1 MIKQDQNQGG
11 KRRRTC
17 ATDQMLPKTIPPVIT
32 IALCV
37 LLSLVV
43 SGCSGTTQA
52 QATATV
58 ASVATSD
65 PTQAQATATVTSVA
79 TSEPT
84 SVARQP
90 LPTLERPASFT
101 DKQWLG
107 KQMFFDPN
115 LSSPPGQ
122 ACMGCHD

>member
-1 MIKQDQNQGG
+1 MLKQSQMI
-11 KRRRTC
+11 R
-17 ATDQMLPKTIPPVIT
+17 KTVPPVIT

-43 SGCSGTTQA
+43 SACSGTTQA

-58 ASVATSD
+58 ASVATSE
-65 PTQAQATATVTSVA
+65 PTQAQATMTITSIA
-79 TSEPT
+79 PSEPT

-90 LPTLERPASFT
+90 LPTLERPVSFT

-107 KQMFFDPN
+107 KLLFFDPN
-115 LSSPPGQ
+115 LSQPAGQ
-122 ACMGCHD
+122 PCVTCHAA